1 MRSSVLKYLLAAV
14 VVLVLGT
21 FDGVPQT
28 RAQDSSEPAPNPVP
42 LFWRLGKPDPAPDLS
57 LFPKL
62 RVITG
67 EDYPPFH
74 FRDAGGQLT
83 GFDVELIR
91 GICSTLR
98 LNCEISTGPFDNIL
112 QALEEDLVDIAAA
125 SVARSATNLRRVDL
139 TKPYFRSP
147 AVFAV
152 RLQNS
157 IGEAIPK
164 ALAGR
169 RLSVLKGTGHEQFL
183 KTYFTRSSIRP
194 YDNIRQAT
202 EALRVGNVDA
212 LFADSVSLMYWTT
225 GATSRAC
232 CRLAKGAYWESY
244 YFGNGSSFA
253 VKQGNRPLKRIL
265 HYGMDRIKESGLYD
279 QIYRKYFPILVE

>member
-112 QALEEDLVDIAAA
+112 QALEENLVDIAAA

-147 AVFAV
+147 AVFSSAPAKFDWGGHSKG
-152 RLQNS
+152 L
-157 IGEAIPK
+157 
-164 ALAGR
+164 GR
-169 RLSVLKGTGHEQFL
+169 TPPECSERDRARTVSE
-183 KTYFTRSSIRP
+183 
-194 YDNIRQAT
+194 N
-202 EALRVGNVDA
+202 
-212 LFADSVSLMYWTT
+212 LFHSL
-225 GATSRAC
+225 
-232 CRLAKGAYWESY
+232 
-244 YFGNGSSFA
+244 F
-253 VKQGNRPLKRIL
+253 
-265 HYGMDRIKESGLYD
+265 D
-279 QIYRKYFPILVE
+279 QTV